1 MMRISEFFAKRVIAV
16 TQILGFSISAD
27 LAPRRLVGRLVTSKT
42 RQLVKF
48 LALLTL
54 LALAGCETLSYY
66 AQAVSGHF
74 DLTGRARP
82 VEELLTDAGTPQVL
96 REQLA
101 LAQRLR
107 EFAARE
113 LRLPDNGSYRR
124 FADLARPYA
133 VWNVFAAAE
142 FSLEAVQSCFPVAG
156 CVAYRGFFDPA
167 DADARAARLQ
177 QRGLDVVVLG
187 VPAYSTLGAFDDPLL
202 STFIAWPE
210 AELARL
216 LFHEL
221 AHQLVYVKDDSAFNE
236 SFAVAVEREGVRRWL
251 SAGGRDGELRRYREA
266 RHREQEF
273 AQLLGATRARLA
285 TLYATKLAPDEMRA
299 RKRAA
304 FAELATD
311 PVYRRYAR
319 RIAGAPNNAL
329 LASFATYSQ
338 RVPAFERLLA
348 ARGGKLEEFYA
359 EVRALAALDKAE
371 RNRRLEGYEI
381 GMSTTLR

>member
-1 MMRISEFFAKRVIAV
+1 MTV
-16 TQILGFSISAD
+16 TRILGFSMSAE
-27 LAPRRLVGRLVTSKT
+27 LAPWRQLGRSVTSKA
-42 RQLVKF
+42 RQLGTF
-48 LALLTL
+48 LALLTSL
-54 LALAGCETLSYY
+54 LLAGCETLSYY

-74 DLTGRARP
+74 DLAARARP
-82 VEELLTDAGTPQVL
+82 VDELLSDAQTPLGL

-107 EFAARE
+107 EFASRE
-113 LRLPDNGSYRR
+113 LGLPDNGSYRR

-156 CVAYRGFFDPA
+156 CVAYRGFFDRS
-167 DADARAARLQ
+167 DADAHAARLR
-177 QRGLDVVVLG
+177 QRGFDVVVLG
-187 VPAYSTLGAFDDPLL
+187 VPAYSTLGAFSDPLL

-236 SFAVAVEREGVRRWL
+236 SFAVAVEREGLRRWL
-251 SAGGRDGELRRYREA
+251 SAGGRAGELRRFEEA

-273 AQLLGATRARLA
+273 ARLLGATRARLEM
-285 TLYATKLAPDEMRA
+285 LYAAKLAPDDMRVH
-299 RKRAA
+299 KRAA
-304 FAELATD
+304 FAGLAAD
-311 PVYRRYAR
+311 PLYRRYAR
-319 RIAGAPNNAL
+319 RFGEAPNNAL

-348 ARGGKLEEFYA
+348 ARGGELEKFYA

-371 RNRRLEGYEI
+371 RNRRLDGYEI

>member
-1 MMRISEFFAKRVIAV
+1 MMRQRVGI
-16 TQILGFSISAD
+16 
-27 LAPRRLVGRLVTSKT
+27 
-42 RQLVKF
+42 
-48 LALLTL
+48 LALLISIT
-54 LALAGCETLSYY
+54 LAGCETLSYY
-66 AQAVSGHF
+66 AQAVSGHI

-82 VEELLTDAGTPQVL
+82 VDELLTDARTPQIL

-101 LAQRLR
+101 LARRLR
-107 EFAARE
+107 EFASRE

-142 FSLEAVQSCFPVAG
+142 FSLEAMQSCFPVAG
-156 CVAYRGFFDPA
+156 CVAYRGFFERA
-167 DADARAARLQ
+167 DADAHAARLQ
-177 QRGLDVVVLG
+177 QRRFDVVVLG
-187 VPAYSTLGAFDDPLL
+187 VAAYSTLGAFDDPLL

-221 AHQLVYVKDDSAFNE
+221 AHQLLYVKDDSTFNE

-251 SAGGRDGELRRYREA
+251 SVGGRDGELRRYQEA
-266 RHREQEF
+266 RSREQEF

-285 TLYATKLAPDEMRA
+285 TLYATKAAPDEMRV

-304 FAELATD
+304 FAELAAD
-311 PVYRRYAR
+311 PVYAR
-319 RIAGAPNNAL
+319 HAGRLGGVPNNAL
-329 LASFATYSQ
+329 LASFATYAQ

-348 ARGGKLEEFYA
+348 ASGGELEKFYA
-359 EVRALAALDKAE
+359 EVRTLAALDKAE
-371 RNRRLEGYEI
+371 RNRRLDGYEI

>member
-1 MMRISEFFAKRVIAV
+1 MMRISEFFARRVIAV

-27 LAPRRLVGRLVTSKT
+27 LAPWRQVGRLVTSKT

-54 LALAGCETLSYY
+54 LPLAGCETLSYY

-82 VEELLTDAGTPQVL
+82 VEELLSDARTPQIL

-107 EFAARE
+107 EFASRE
-113 LRLPDNGSYRR
+113 LRLPENGSYRR

-167 DADARAARLQ
+167 DADAHAARLQ

-236 SFAVAVEREGVRRWL
+236 SFAVALEREGVRRWL
-251 SAGGRDGELRRYREA
+251 SAGGRDGELRRYQEA

-273 AQLLGATRARLA
+273 TQLLGATRARLA
-285 TLYATKLAPDEMRA
+285 ALYATKLAPGETRA

-304 FAELATD
+304 FAELAGD
-311 PVYRRYAR
+311 PVYRRSAR
-319 RIAGAPNNAL
+319 RIGGEPNNAL

-338 RVPAFERLLA
+338 RVPAFERLLE
-348 ARGGKLEEFYA
+348 ARGGELEKFYA

-371 RNRRLEGYEI
+371 RNRRLDGYEI

>member
-1 MMRISEFFAKRVIAV
+1 MTASRIS
-16 TQILGFSISAD
+16 GFSASAEM
-27 LAPRRLVGRLVTSKT
+27 APRRQLGRRIRSKV
-42 RQLVKF
+42 RQVAKI
-48 LALLTL
+48 LALSGLST
-54 LALAGCETLSYY
+54 LAGCETLSYY

-74 DLTGRARP
+74 DLTVRARP
-82 VEELLTDAGTPQVL
+82 LDELLSDEQTPLAL

-107 EFAARE
+107 EFASRE

-124 FADLARPYA
+124 FADLGRRYA

-142 FSLEAVQSCFPVAG
+142 LSLEAVQSCFPVAG
-156 CVAYRGFFDPA
+156 CVSYRGFFELP
-167 DADARAARLQ
+167 DAEAHAVRLQ
-177 QRGLDVVVLG
+177 RRGFDVVVLG
-187 VPAYSTLGAFDDPLL
+187 VPAYSTLGVFDDPLL
-202 STFIAWPE
+202 STFIALPE

-221 AHQLVYVKDDSAFNE
+221 AHQLVYVKDDSTFNE
-236 SFAVAVEREGVRRWL
+236 SFAVAVERESVRRWL
-251 SAGGRDGELRRYREA
+251 ATGNRDTELRRYQEA

-285 TLYATKLAPDEMRA
+285 VLYATELATEEKRA

-304 FAELATD
+304 FTELAAD
-311 PVYRRYAR
+311 PVYRRYAMR
-319 RIAGAPNNAL
+319 LGEAPNNAL

-348 ARGGKLEEFYA
+348 GLGGDLEKFYT
-359 EVRALAALDKAE
+359 EVTALAALDKVE
-371 RNRRLEGYEI
+371 RNRRLDRYEI

>member
-1 MMRISEFFAKRVIAV
+1 LASLISI
-16 TQILGFSISAD
+16 
-27 LAPRRLVGRLVTSKT
+27 P
-42 RQLVKF
+42 
-48 LALLTL
+48 
-54 LALAGCETLSYY
+54 LAGCETLSYY
-66 AQAVSGHF
+66 AQAVSGHL
-74 DLTGRARP
+74 DLTVRARS
-82 VEELLTDAGTPQVL
+82 VDALLSDARTPPAL

-107 EFAARE
+107 EFASRE
-113 LRLPDNGSYRR
+113 LGLPDNGSYRR
-124 FADLARPYA
+124 FADLARPFA

-142 FSLEAVQSCFPVAG
+142 FSLDALQSCFPVAG
-156 CVAYRGFFDPA
+156 CVAYRGFFDRA
-167 DADARAARLQ
+167 DADAHATVLR

-221 AHQLVYVKDDSAFNE
+221 SHQLVYVKDDSTFNE
-236 SFAVAVEREGVRRWL
+236 SFAVAVEREGVRRWF
-251 SAGGRDGELRRYREA
+251 SAGGREGELRRYQEA
-266 RHREQEF
+266 RDREQEF
-273 AQLLGATRARLA
+273 LKLLGATRARLA
-285 TLYATKLAPDEMRA
+285 ALYAAVFAPDEMRA

-304 FAELATD
+304 FDELAAD
-311 PVYRRYAR
+311 PVYRRHAG
-319 RIAGAPNNAL
+319 RIGGAPNNAL

-348 ARGGKLEEFYA
+348 ARGVDLERFYA

-371 RNRRLEGYEI
+371 RNRRLDDYEI
-381 GMSTTLR
+381 GMSTILR

>member
-1 MMRISEFFAKRVIAV
+1 M
-16 TQILGFSISAD
+16 
-27 LAPRRLVGRLVTSKT
+27 
-42 RQLVKF
+42 RQLAKI
-48 LALLTL
+48 LSLLGLLT
-54 LALAGCETLSYY
+54 LAGCETLSYY

-74 DLTGRARP
+74 ELAARARP
-82 VEELLTDAGTPQVL
+82 VDELLSDAQTPQML
-96 REQLA
+96 RAQLA

-107 EFAARE
+107 EFASRE
-113 LRLPDNGSYRR
+113 LGLPDNGSYRR

-156 CVAYRGFFDPA
+156 CVAYRGFFNRS
-167 DADARAARLQ
+167 DADAHAARLR
-177 QRGLDVVVLG
+177 QRGFDVVVLG
-187 VPAYSTLGAFDDPLL
+187 VPAYSTLGAFSDPLL

-236 SFAVAVEREGVRRWL
+236 SFAVAVEREGLRRWL
-251 SAGGRDGELRRYREA
+251 SAGGRAGELRRFEEA

-273 AQLLGATRARLA
+273 ARLLGATRARLEM
-285 TLYATKLAPDEMRA
+285 LYATKLAPDDMRV

-304 FAELATD
+304 FAGLAAD
-311 PVYRRYAR
+311 PLYRRFAR
-319 RIAGAPNNAL
+319 RFGEAPNNAL

-348 ARGGKLEEFYA
+348 ARGGELEKFYA

-371 RNRRLEGYEI
+371 RNRRLDGYEI